1 MTDTEKRSIPWPRII
16 AEGAAIVVSILLA
29 FAIQAWWEGRN
40 EAAQRDVWLGS
51 LASDFELAAL
61 DLARVR
67 GYYEHGAA
75 ASAALLQLPT
85 SQTLSSD
92 LGPRVDSLLSYA
104 TYGGSFDPPDG
115 TISAVLGSGN
125 LNLLENQVLASELTA
140 WPGRLSDLRRTEES
154 LSRGL
159 GLLSDYLGESGIDAS
174 NLVWDDTT
182 QVPWPVAHTAASEL
196 VTEPRF
202 RTLVSRL
209 WWSYHNG
216 LSKQDVLADSL
227 ARIRQLLYG
236 DGVSGNPDG

>member
-1 MTDTEKRSIPWPRII
+1 MRQISWSRLT
-16 AEGAAIVVSILLA
+16 AEGATIVVGILLA
-29 FAIQAWWEGRN
+29 FGIQAWWDGRN
-40 EAAQRDVWLGS
+40 EAAQRDVWLES
-51 LASDFELAAL
+51 LASDFELAAI

-67 GYYEHGAA
+67 GYYELGAD

-85 SQTLSSD
+85 AQTLSSD

-115 TISAVLGSGN
+115 TISAVLGSGD
-125 LNLLENQVLASELTA
+125 LNLLENQLLASELTA

-154 LSRGL
+154 LSRKL
-159 GLLSDYLGESGIDAS
+159 TLLHDYLGESGIDAS

-202 RTLVSRL
+202 RTIVGSL

-216 LSKQDVLADSL
+216 LSKQDVLAESL
-227 ARIRQLLYG
+227 ARIRQLLSG
-236 DGVSGNPDG
+236 DG